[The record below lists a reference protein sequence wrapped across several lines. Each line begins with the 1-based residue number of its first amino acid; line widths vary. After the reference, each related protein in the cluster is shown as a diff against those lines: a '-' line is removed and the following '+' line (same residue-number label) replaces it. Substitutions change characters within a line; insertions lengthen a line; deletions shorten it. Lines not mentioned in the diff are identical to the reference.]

1 MQPKTEKNYKSGH
14 FYKILLIDD
23 DKNICTLVKKALH
36 KNGYELVNTA
46 HNAEDAAEKMG
57 ISLDSPEDGDE
68 FIPYKLIITDVL
80 LGGVNG
86 FELCKKV
93 KKLRPDIFVILVS
106 GHDIFSM
113 HKKITESEAD
123 DFIAKPFNLYELIVR
138 VDMLL
143 QKATDTPKKR
153 KKKIIKTIPN
163 KLPYIN
169 DVIGSYLIVD
179 FIAYGK
185 STLIFK
191 TINLQNDSFYALKI
205 LSPNSTNFEE
215 LVVRFEKEI
224 EIMEMFNHPNIIKFY
239 DRGYSNGLLYLV
251 MEYLDGVDLEGL
263 LIAKGRLYEKM
274 FYSIAFDMA
283 CAVTEIHDKSVLHRD
298 IKLKNLI
305 YSLTSNQL
313 KLCDFGIS
321 QYSDKNS
328 MPLTQDGVV
337 IGTPLYMAPEI
348 FVGEPASVA
357 SDIYSFGST
366 LYHLA
371 TNSPPFVADNYRELL
386 ALKQECNLPPI
397 ECERQGFSL
406 FWTELI
412 IEQCLA
418 PNPNDRPESMA
429 EILSYLIDMKENISL

>member
-1 MQPKTEKNYKSGH
+1 MLPQNKKNYKSGH
-14 FYKILLIDD
+14 FYKILVIDD
-23 DKNICTLVKKALH
+23 DQNICTLVKKALK
-36 KNGYELVNTA
+36 KNGYELVDIA
-46 HNAEDAAEKMG
+46 HSAEEAAEKMG
-57 ISLDSPEDGDE
+57 VSFEFSNEEDE

-86 FELCKKV
+86 FELCRKL

-143 QKATDTPKKR
+143 QKAGDRHGKR
-153 KKKIIKTIPN
+153 KKIIKTTPN

-205 LSPNSTNFEE
+205 LSPNSTNFDE
-215 LVVRFEKEI
+215 LVTRFEKEI
-224 EIMEMFNHPNIIKFY
+224 EIMEKFNHPNIIKFY
-239 DRGYSNGLLYLV
+239 DRGYSNDLLYLV

-263 LIAKGRLYEKM
+263 LIAKGRINEKM
-274 FYSIAFDMA
+274 LYSIAFDMA
-283 CAVTEIHDKSVLHRD
+283 CAVAEIHDKGVIHRD

-305 YSLTSNQL
+305 YSLTSNQI

-321 QYSDKNS
+321 QYSDRNS

-348 FVGEPASVA
+348 FIGEPASIA

-386 ALKQECNLPPI
+386 SLKQECNLSPI
-397 ECERQGFSL
+397 ECDRQDFSL

-418 PNPNDRPESMA
+418 PDPADRPKSMT
-429 EILSYLIDMKENISL
+429 EILSCLIEMKDNIS

>member
-1 MQPKTEKNYKSGH
+1 MQPDTEKNYKSGH
-14 FYKILLIDD
+14 FYKILVIDD
-23 DKNICTLVKKALH
+23 DRNICTLVQKALK
-36 KNGYELVNTA
+36 KNGYDLVDTA
-46 HNAEDAAEKMG
+46 YSAEEAVEKMG
-57 ISLDSPEDGDE
+57 ISLDFTDDGDE

-86 FELCKKV
+86 FELCKKL

-113 HKKITESEAD
+113 HKKITESGAD

-143 QKATDTPKKR
+143 QKANGEAAVKR
-153 KKKIIKTIPN
+153 KKTINTTPN

-205 LSPNSTNFEE
+205 LSPNSTNFDE
-215 LVVRFEKEI
+215 LVTRFEKEI
-224 EIMEMFNHPNIIKFY
+224 EIMEKFNHPNIIKFY

-263 LIAKGRLYEKM
+263 LIAKGRLSEKM
-274 FYSIAFDMA
+274 LYSIAFDMA
-283 CAVTEIHDKSVLHRD
+283 CAIAEVHDKGILHRE

-305 YSLTSNQL
+305 Y
-313 KLCDFGIS
+313 
-321 QYSDKNS
+321 
-328 MPLTQDGVV
+328 
-337 IGTPLYMAPEI
+337 
-348 FVGEPASVA
+348 
-357 SDIYSFGST
+357 
-366 LYHLA
+366 
-371 TNSPPFVADNYRELL
+371 
-386 ALKQECNLPPI
+386 
-397 ECERQGFSL
+397 
-406 FWTELI
+406 
-412 IEQCLA
+412 
-418 PNPNDRPESMA
+418 
-429 EILSYLIDMKENISL
+429 